1 MPDWFN
7 ELLIAI
13 GGGSIALVGVLTIFK
28 SLLMKLFETGIEASF
43 ERNLEKYR
51 NKLSR
56 STKAF
61 DILLDR
67 EMRFYERM
75 EPIFAELVPLVHDLL
90 YYMQR
95 DEEIER
101 EKECEAFRE
110 NFGRYI
116 ELIKELK
123 NETLIHQSYVPQNVF
138 VAATALVKKMQDD
151 SDYWFRMAKHLFAGE
166 YEKIDYTLGEQKV
179 DTILLC
185 LTRTELEIKKRLEE
199 LSAL

>member
-13 GGGSIALVGVLTIFK
+13 GGGSVVLVGVLTIFK
-28 SLLMKLFETGIEASF
+28 SLFMKLFETGVETAF
-43 ERNLEKYR
+43 EKNIEKYR

-56 STKAF
+56 SAKAF

-75 EPIFAELVPLVHDLL
+75 EPIFAEIVPLVHDLL

-95 DEEIER
+95 DEAIER

-123 NETLIHQSYVPQNVF
+123 NETLIHQSYIPQNVF

-151 SDYWFRMAKHLFAGE
+151 SEYWFCMAKHLFAGE
-166 YEKIDYTLGEQKV
+166 YEKIDYTQGEQKV
-179 DTILLC
+179 NIVLLY
-185 LTRTELEIKKRLEE
+185 LTKTEVEIKKRLEE
-199 LSAL
+199 LSSL